1 MLWLIFFLWS
11 LPLFAKGIA
20 MSTLSVTRKPIII
33 GVMGSHNTE
42 SPAVMEDARRL
53 GEAIA
58 RRGYVLLTGG
68 GPGVMKAACEGA
80 YRAGGLVIGI
90 LPNDRQHP
98 LEKYPNEFV
107 DIPIYT
113 GMYDARNVINAKTP
127 HVLVALSG
135 GPGTLSEIAL
145 ALRNKIFVI
154 GLNAPSFMISGE
166 HDFIAVNTVEEVLL
180 EIEKKLEKL
189 INFRRNTLPAEKDSM

>member
-1 MLWLIFFLWS
+1 
-11 LPLFAKGIA
+11 
-20 MSTLSVTRKPIII
+20 MSNISVTRKPFII
-33 GVMGSHNTE
+33 GVMGSHNNE
-42 SPAVMEDARRL
+42 SPTVMEDARRL

-80 YRAGGLVIGI
+80 YTAGGLVIGI

-107 DIPIYT
+107 DIAIFT
-113 GMYDARNVINAKTP
+113 GMFDARNVINAKTP

-135 GPGTLSEIAL
+135 GAGTLSEIAI
-145 ALRNKIFVI
+145 AIRSGTPVI
-154 GLNAPSFMISGE
+154 SLHAPPFAIPE
-166 HDFIAVNTVEEVLL
+166 DHDFIAVNTVEEVLR
-180 EIEKKLEKL
+180 EIENKLEKL
-189 INFRRNTLPAEKDSM
+189 SDLRRDAHPA